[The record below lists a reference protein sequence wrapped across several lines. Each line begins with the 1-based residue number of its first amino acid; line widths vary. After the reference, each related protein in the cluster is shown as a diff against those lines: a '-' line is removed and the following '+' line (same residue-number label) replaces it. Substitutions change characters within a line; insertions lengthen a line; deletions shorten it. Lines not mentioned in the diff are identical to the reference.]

1 MEKIFKEIPFGDLR
15 RHYAAIK
22 PEIDAAVQRVLDSGW
37 YILGAE
43 LEAFEK
49 SFAEHLGLDYA
60 VGVGSGTE
68 ALHLA
73 LLAAGVM
80 PGDEVI
86 TVANTAVPTLSAISF
101 AQATP
106 VFVEIDP
113 LTYCMDAEKI
123 EAAVTKKTRAII
135 PVHLYGH
142 PCDMPAIMEVARRH
156 NLRVVEDCAQSHDA
170 MIAGRKTGTCGD
182 YGCFSFYPS
191 KNLGAFGD
199 AGLVVT
205 NDKTEAEKLIRL
217 RNYGQSRRYYHDTI
231 GFNSRLDEM
240 QAAILAAKLA
250 FLPQW
255 TERRRQI
262 AALFGRL
269 ITNPSVIKPAER
281 DGCTHVYH
289 LYVVRH
295 SKRDELRQYLAEHG
309 VGTQIHYPV
318 PCHLQKAYADLEIK
332 PGVLPITETYA
343 EQVLSLP
350 NYPELG
356 DDEIEYICRV
366 INQFE

>member
-1 MEKIFKEIPFGDLR
+1 MQKNREIPFGDLR
-15 RHYAAIK
+15 RHYEAIK
-22 PEIDAAVQRVLDSGW
+22 PEIDAAVQRVLNSGW
-37 YILGAE
+37 FILGAE

-49 SFAEHLGLDYA
+49 RFAAHLGIEHA

-113 LTYCMDAEKI
+113 STYCMDAQKI
-123 EAAVTKKTRAII
+123 EAAITRRTRAIV

-142 PCDMPAIMEVARRH
+142 PCDMPAIMEIARR
-156 NLRVVEDCAQSHDA
+156 NSLQVIEDCAQSHDA
-170 MIAGRKTGTCGD
+170 MIGGRKTGTFGD

-199 AGLVVT
+199 AGLIVT
-205 NDKTEAEKLIRL
+205 HDNAAAERLTKL
-217 RNYGQSRRYYHDTI
+217 RNYGQSRRYYHDSI

-240 QAAILAAKLA
+240 QAAILSTKLT
-250 FLPQW
+250 FLPKW

-262 AALFGRL
+262 AALFNLL
-269 ITNPSVIKPAER
+269 IKNPRVIKPSESA
-281 DGCTHVYH
+281 GCTHVYH
-289 LYVVRH
+289 LYVIRNP
-295 SKRDELRQYLAEHG
+295 KRDDLRQYLAEHG
-309 VGTQIHYPV
+309 VSTQIHYPV
-318 PCHLQKAYADLEIK
+318 PCHLQKAYANLGLK
-332 PGVLPITETYA
+332 PGLLPISETYA